1 VILFIMLVGLPALLV
16 RSCTVSFF
24 SPRDI
29 PLVGLWDAEQDKLLS
44 MTLEEYVQGV
54 VAAEMPAS
62 FDLEALKVQAV
73 AARTYALRRISRDE
87 RVPEHPEAHLS
98 SDFQSGQAWI
108 SWDTFLQRNGGAS
121 GLVLQRKVKKAV
133 KQTEG
138 IVALYD
144 GEPILAVYH
153 STSGGRTENS
163 EHYWSESLPYL
174 RSVDDPFSAN
184 SPSHYSTATIQV
196 SNLAHVLDVANV
208 QNFKVVE
215 RYPSGRVKTVEVGEK
230 WFSGR
235 EIRQRLS
242 LRSTWFTAEII
253 GNEMVFSVWGY
264 GHGVGMSQYG
274 AQGMAQQGYGYSEIL
289 QYYYKGIELHQ
300 AY

>member
-1 VILFIMLVGLPALLV
+1 MILFIIVVGLPALLV
-16 RSCTVSFF
+16 RSCTVPFF
-24 SPRDI
+24 SPREV
-29 PLVGLWDAEQDKLLS
+29 PLVRLWDVGQERLLS

-73 AARTYALRRISRDE
+73 AARTYAYRRIIRDE
-87 RVPEHPEAHLS
+87 RIPEHPEAHLS
-98 SDFQSGQAWI
+98 SDYQSGQAWI
-108 SWDTFLQRNGGAS
+108 SWDTFLERNGGS
-121 GLVLQRKVKKAV
+121 RGLTLQRKIRKAV

-138 IVALYD
+138 VVAFYD
-144 GEPILAVYH
+144 DEPILAVYH

-163 EHYWSESLPYL
+163 EHYWSEALPYL
-174 RSVDDPFSAN
+174 RSVEDPFSSD
-184 SPSHYSTATIQV
+184 SPMHYSTATIQL
-196 SNLAHVLDVANV
+196 SNLAKVLEVDNV
-208 QNFKVVE
+208 KNFKVVE

-242 LRSTWFTAEII
+242 LRSTWFTAEIL

-274 AQGMAQQGYGYSEIL
+274 AQGMAKKGYGYAEIL
-289 QYYYKGIELHQ
+289 QYYYQGIELKE